1 MGHTPHGP
9 RIRNGENEAD
19 WIRGID
25 LQASETKE
33 EGVSAEKV
41 EDWWNRV
48 RREKD

>member
-1 MGHTPHGP
+1 MWYPVMAHAT
-9 RIRNGENEAD
+9 RAV
-19 WIRGID
+19 D

-48 RREKD
+48 RREKE